1 MSTSNEQTNQGQ
13 GTPPAEQRPKKRIL
27 VVDDEPTI
35 TRLLKLNLERTGDYE
50 VRTENAAT
58 GALAAAE
65 EFRPNLILL
74 DVAMPGVDGGALA
87 QRIQETPKLGHVPI
101 VFLTALATKEEVLK
115 SHGMIGGL
123 PFLAKPVDMA
133 EVQSCIRKH
142 LAA

>member
-1 MSTSNEQTNQGQ
+1 M
-13 GTPPAEQRPKKRIL
+13 
-27 VVDDEPTI
+27 DDEPTI

-58 GALAAAE
+58 GALAAAK
-65 EFRPNLILL
+65 EFHPNLILL
-74 DVAMPGVDGGALA
+74 DVAMPGVDGGVLA
-87 QRIQETPKLGHVPI
+87 QRIQETPKLGRVPI
-101 VFLTALATKEEVLK
+101 VFLTALATKEEVSK

-133 EVQSCIRKH
+133 EVQSCIRRH

>member
-1 MSTSNEQTNQGQ
+1 MSTSNEQNNEGQ
-13 GTPPAEQRPKKRIL
+13 GTPPADQPSKKRIL

-65 EFRPNLILL
+65 EFDPHLILL

-87 QRIQETPKLGHVPI
+87 DRIKHTPMLSHIPI
-101 VFLTALATKEEVLK
+101 VFLTALATKEEVAK
-115 SHGMIGGL
+115 REGRIGGL
-123 PFLAKPVDMA
+123 SFLAKPVDMA